1 MATRGEYRRDN
12 QKHLVP
18 AYDTDA
24 PWWATTAEG
33 WWPHF
38 NEKPYI
44 GGGCIWTGF
53 DYRGEPTP
61 FNVWPSISSQFGV
74 FDTCGFPKDAYYYYR
89 AWWRAEPLL
98 HLFPHWNWAGRDGQP
113 ISVWAYSNCD
123 EVELF
128 VNGKSVGRKMMAK
141 DRHVAWEVPY
151 APGRIEAYGYK
162 NGQVIHADAL
172 LQFDVTGPARIIG
185 VGNGNP
191 NSHEPDKA
199 SQRRAFNGLACAI
212 VQSNALAGE
221 VRLTARADGLA
232 TGQVNLKLI

>member
-1 MATRGEYRRDN
+1 
-12 QKHLVP
+12 
-18 AYDTDA
+18 
-24 PWWATTAEG
+24 
-33 WWPHF
+33 
-38 NEKPYI
+38 
-44 GGGCIWTGF
+44 
-53 DYRGEPTP
+53 
-61 FNVWPSISSQFGV
+61 
-74 FDTCGFPKDAYYYYR
+74 
-89 AWWRAEPLL
+89 
-98 HLFPHWNWAGRDGQP
+98 
-113 ISVWAYSNCD
+113 
-123 EVELF
+123 
-128 VNGKSVGRKMMAK
+128 MAK

-162 NGQVIHADAL
+162 NGQVILKDSRQTAGPAARIILTTDRKSLNADRVDIAVIKAEVVDAKGILVPHADAL